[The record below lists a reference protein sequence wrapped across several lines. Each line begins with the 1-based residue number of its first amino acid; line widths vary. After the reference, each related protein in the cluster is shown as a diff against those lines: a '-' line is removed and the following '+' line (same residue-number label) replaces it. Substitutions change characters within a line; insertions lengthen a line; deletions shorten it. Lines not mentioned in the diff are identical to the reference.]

1 MSGFGR
7 FQFSLWER
15 TDETDTF
22 AQIAGK
28 YFARSL
34 ENATAAKRRI
44 SMDLLQQSPT
54 HVARMRHN
62 AAIKAGRRLIDV
74 KSAREYRIGNVA
86 KTERPRPGELIVDL
100 FEEEPR

>member
-7 FQFSLWER
+7 FQFTLWER

-22 AQIAGK
+22 AQIAGD

-34 ENATAAKRRI
+34 ENATTAKRRA
-44 SMDLLQQSPT
+44 SMDLLQKSPS

-62 AAIKAGRRLIDV
+62 TKIQAGRRLIDV
-74 KSAREYRIGNVA
+74 KSSREYRIVA
-86 KTERPRPGELIVDL
+86 VVKAERPRPGELVVDL
-100 FEEEPR
+100 YEEEPR